1 MNTLT
6 RLAALSLSTLL
17 VGQPAL
23 SQAPLAI
30 GTNPQGSM
38 AYAAGSAIADVVGDT
53 LDLSFTV
60 VPLGGPTAV
69 IPALLDQ
76 EFDFGFANMQAA
88 AAAYMGLGAFDGRAQ
103 SDLRI
108 ATVIFPLYFGTL
120 TSANSGI
127 ETLEDMRGR
136 RAASEFSSQ
145 RNTVVNMVT
154 SLAVA
159 GMTYDDV
166 TPVPTQSGADSVQML
181 IDGQLDV
188 TNFSVGSGV
197 ISQLEAA
204 VGARFLSLP
213 GDEATRALV
222 AERMPGAAIATLP
235 DGFAAGIHGETNV
248 FSAPFV
254 VLTSASADEEMVHA
268 VVQAMAEHQEALA
281 ASLGQFGAMTPE
293 MMAQPDLPVPYHP
306 GAIRYFQERGVWE

>member
-1 MNTLT
+1 MKNVAYLGASA
-6 RLAALSLSTLL
+6 LFAAALGSA
-17 VGQPAL
+17 AL
-23 SQAPLAI
+23 AQAPLAI

-38 AYAAGSAIADVVGDT
+38 AYAAGSAIADVVGDA
-53 LDLSFTV
+53 LSASFTV

-69 IPALLDQ
+69 IPALLDG

-88 AAAYMGLGAFDGRAQ
+88 TSAYIGRGAFDGRAQ
-103 SDLRI
+103 SDLRV

-120 TSANSGI
+120 TSTSSGI

-159 GMTYDDV
+159 GMTYVDV
-166 TPVPTQSGADSVQML
+166 VPVPTQSGADSVQML

-204 VGARFLSLP
+204 IGARFLSLP
-213 GDEATRALV
+213 DDEATRALV
-222 AERMPGAAIATLP
+222 ADHMPGATIATLP
-235 DGFAAGIHGETNV
+235 DGFSAGIRGDTNV

-254 VLTSASADEEMVHA
+254 VLTSADADDETVYN
-268 VVQAMAEHQEALA
+268 VVRAMAEHQELLA
-281 ASLGQFGAMTPE
+281 GSLGQFSAMTPE
-293 MMAQPDLPVPYHP
+293 MMAQRDLSIPYHP
-306 GAIRYFQERGVWE
+306 GAIRYFEERGVWQ